1 MSFMP
6 DEINLLIVA
15 HAALAGFTALH
26 ALMHSRDPRAAWG
39 WIAACGL
46 APILGSVLYLLLGV
60 HRVSS
65 RRAGVERARLARPSQ
80 VPPLKQSLPKELEE
94 LVRIGDATTHRPLTP
109 DNRVEMLHNGDEAYP
124 AMLRAIEGARRS
136 ILLSTYIFRG
146 DDTGRL
152 FAASLGK
159 ARQRGVEVRVLVDA
173 VGDLYFWPRGS
184 TRLRAEGIDVRRFQL
199 GRHNLP
205 IPHLNLRNHRKL
217 LVIDDELAFLG
228 GLNIGNHHWIRGA
241 PRPAIDMHFRV
252 SGPVVSEL
260 AGVFHDD
267 WATATGEPPRPPPP
281 PPAPSSTPPDLHSC
295 RVVTDGPLEEP
306 SQLELILLGALANAH
321 ARVSIVTPYFVP
333 MTTLSRA
340 LEAAA
345 LRGVEVTVV
354 LPARSNL
361 PWVDWASRRWL
372 ESLLQR
378 GVRVL
383 LHPCFLHTKMFV
395 VDGFYAQIGS
405 ANLDARSLRLNFEL
419 NLEVYGTQLA
429 SRLEAHF
436 DSLARAST
444 PLELSELHGMGF
456 LPRVRNAVF
465 WLFSAYF

>member
-1 MSFMP
+1 M
-6 DEINLLIVA
+6 EGELNLLIVV
-15 HAALAGFTALH
+15 HTALAGFTGLH

-46 APILGSVLYLLLGV
+46 APILGSLLYLLLGV

-65 RRAGVERARLARPSQ
+65 RRARVERSRLARPSQ
-80 VPPLKQSLPKELEE
+80 VPPLQQSLPKELEE
-94 LVRIGDATTHRPLTP
+94 LVRIGDATTRRPLTP
-109 DNRVEMLHNGDEAYP
+109 DNRVDMLHNGDEAYP
-124 AMLRAIEGARRS
+124 AMLRAIDTAQRS

-146 DDTGRL
+146 DETGRL
-152 FAASLGK
+152 FAGLLGR
-159 ARQRGVEVRVLVDA
+159 ARRRGVDVRVLVDA

-184 TRLRAEGIDVRRFQL
+184 TALRAEGVEVRRFQL

-205 IPHLNLRNHRKL
+205 LPHLNLRNHRKL
-217 LVIDDELAFLG
+217 LVIDDELAFIG
-228 GLNIGNHHWIRGA
+228 GLNIGNHHWTGGA

-252 SGPVVSEL
+252 CGQVVSEL

-267 WATATGEPPRPPPP
+267 WATATGESPRPPPP
-281 PPAPSSTPPDLHSC
+281 PPAVSASSDLHFC

-345 LRGVEVTVV
+345 LRGVDVTVV

-383 LHPCFLHTKMFV
+383 LHPSFLHTKMFV

-419 NLEVYGTQLA
+419 NLEVYGTDLA

-444 PLELSELHGMGF
+444 PLELRELHGMGI
-456 LPRVRNAVF
+456 LRRVRNAVF